1 MTLIIFMN
9 HKITAAEWWKV
20 YEAFINFQELA
31 SQYNLCPNEIEQI
44 EDIMLKNC
52 PIPQPQPMRV

>member
-1 MTLIIFMN
+1 MN